1 MDTEPLPSVTS
12 WRPCLAATLLR
23 PHKISSDSGDG
34 LDEQQ
39 YTLDD
44 IDDALPDERTD
55 TDTSDTDTQT
65 PDADQE
71 TSHDNDTDD
80 DDSVGYDQIM

>member
-1 MDTEPLPSVTS
+1 MP
-12 WRPCLAATLLR
+12 AN
-23 PHKISSDSGDG
+23 SGDG

-39 YTLDD
+39 YTLED

-55 TDTSDTDTQT
+55 NDTADTDTQT

-71 TSHDNDTDD
+71 TSHDDDTDD